1 MSWESKE
8 SACYLFRC
16 CIPVGHLFISI
27 LSTAQPPF
35 QQRST
40 LLSQNCLVSISKR
53 SCSLVTL
60 FLFACFFLFFFLAVL
75 RFRGLHFLLSPLLHQ
90 FPQPPPFFHTQVY
103 ICVHGLSISV
113 MDLNAFPPSLH
124 PRFLFLFLSSFSHVG
139 LLLSCPP
146 YCQSAFTHPAFISIS
161 PQGDLGRTHLLRS
174 QSTCLNSS
182 AFPF

>member
-60 FLFACFFLFFFLAVL
+60 FLFACFFFFFSHCLTFPWAPFSPFSLIASVPPTSPFL
-75 RFRGLHFLLSPLLHQ
+75 SYPGVYLCTRSFYFSYGFKCLPSLSPPSVPFFVFVFLFPRGPSTLLSSLLSVC
-90 FPQPPPFFHTQVY
+90 FHTSCFY
-103 ICVHGLSISV
+103 
-113 MDLNAFPPSLH
+113 LNLTS
-124 PRFLFLFLSSFSHVG
+124 R
-139 LLLSCPP
+139 
-146 YCQSAFTHPAFISIS
+146 
-161 PQGDLGRTHLLRS
+161 
-174 QSTCLNSS
+174 
-182 AFPF
+182 

>member
-60 FLFACFFLFFFLAVL
+60 FLFACFFFVFFSRCLTFPWAPFSPFSLIASVPPTSPFLSYPGVYLCTRSFYFSYGFKCLPSLSPPSVPFFVFVFLFP
-75 RFRGLHFLLSPLLHQ
+75 RGPSTLLSSLLSVC
-90 FPQPPPFFHTQVY
+90 FHTSCFY
-103 ICVHGLSISV
+103 
-113 MDLNAFPPSLH
+113 LNLTS
-124 PRFLFLFLSSFSHVG
+124 R
-139 LLLSCPP
+139 
-146 YCQSAFTHPAFISIS
+146 
-161 PQGDLGRTHLLRS
+161 
-174 QSTCLNSS
+174 
-182 AFPF
+182 

>member
-60 FLFACFFLFFFLAVL
+60 FLFACFLFFFSRCLTFPWAPFSPFSLIASVPPTSPFL
-75 RFRGLHFLLSPLLHQ
+75 SYPGVYLCTRSFYFSYGFKCLPSLSPPSVPFLVFVFLFPRGPSTLLSSLLSVC
-90 FPQPPPFFHTQVY
+90 FHTSCFY
-103 ICVHGLSISV
+103 
-113 MDLNAFPPSLH
+113 LNLTS
-124 PRFLFLFLSSFSHVG
+124 R
-139 LLLSCPP
+139 
-146 YCQSAFTHPAFISIS
+146 
-161 PQGDLGRTHLLRS
+161 
-174 QSTCLNSS
+174 
-182 AFPF
+182 